1 MRVEVLVNYEIPSL
15 NTSPTLNLVQS
26 YIFFPWTCFF
36 FVHHVTF
43 FSWVCFFFC
52 WRKIHWS
59 WIYLYIVIDAYMY
72 LRMELC
78 VRGYNFWQYVW
89 TVLLMYIYV
98 CLYLLWKGGMQ
109 EWGFISC
116 KEWVILYFIWM
127 EVYGESFVVMINV
140 QILLFYLYLWCVFD
154 GNTRDSL

>member
-1 MRVEVLVNYEIPSL
+1 MQVGVLVNYEIPSL

-26 YIFFPWTCFF
+26 YIFFPKL
-36 FVHHVTF
+36 VSSLSIMS
-43 FSWVCFFFC
+43 FSLMSMFLFLLK
-52 WRKIHWS
+52 KIHWS

-89 TVLLMYIYV
+89 TVSLMYIYV

-116 KEWVILYFIWM
+116 KEWVILFFIWM

-154 GNTRDSL
+154 GNTRESL